1 MIRQK
6 PTSQAGMAIISALLV
21 VAAVAMLST
30 QLLQQQTTLIR
41 SLEAEQ
47 SRVQAHALLEGGLD
61 WARLILRQDA
71 RRQSVT
77 RLGELWSTP
86 LAETRIEVPGLGR
99 EAYFSGYVED
109 EQGKFNLGNL
119 AEKGHVNPSAIA
131 ILQRLCQ
138 LLQFPTELAPALAQ
152 RIAAGQRIEAVTDE
166 PQTQTGPAAPPIH
179 MLEDL
184 LGTAMLD
191 QATLNALR
199 PYVTLLPDTTGI
211 NVNTA
216 TAEVIAA
223 AVGAEH
229 FGAIRSLIER
239 RNRGSW
245 FNSSADF
252 LNQLPGVEL
261 SLADGRLTTASAWFK
276 INGQVRLDPLTISMQ
291 ALVSR
296 PGTQLPTIYWRRQ
309 E

>member
-1 MIRQK
+1 MRRH
-6 PTSQAGMAIISALLV
+6 TLSSQAGMAIISALLV

-41 SLEAEQ
+41 SLETEQ
-47 SRVQAHALLEGGLD
+47 ARVQALALLEGGLD

-71 RRQSVT
+71 RSQSVT
-77 RLGELWSTP
+77 RLGDLWSTP
-86 LAETRIEVPGLGR
+86 LAETRVEVPGLGR

-109 EQGKFNLGNL
+109 EQSKFNLGNL
-119 AEKGHVNPSAIA
+119 AEKGRVNPAA
-131 ILQRLCQ
+131 LEILQRLFQ
-138 LLQFPTELAPALAQ
+138 LLQFPNELAPVLAQ
-152 RIAAGQRIEAVTDE
+152 RIAAGQRLEAVTDE
-166 PQTQTGPAAPPIH
+166 TQIPTGPAAPPIH
-179 MLEDL
+179 MLDDL

-191 QATLNALR
+191 QHTLNALR
-199 PYVTLLPDTTGI
+199 PYVTMLPGTTAI

-216 TAEVIAA
+216 PAEVITA
-223 AVGAEH
+223 AVGAEY
-229 FGAIRSLIER
+229 FGAVRSLLER

-252 LNQLPGVEL
+252 LNQLPDAEL

-296 PGTQLPTIYWRRQ
+296 PGTQLPTIYWRKQ